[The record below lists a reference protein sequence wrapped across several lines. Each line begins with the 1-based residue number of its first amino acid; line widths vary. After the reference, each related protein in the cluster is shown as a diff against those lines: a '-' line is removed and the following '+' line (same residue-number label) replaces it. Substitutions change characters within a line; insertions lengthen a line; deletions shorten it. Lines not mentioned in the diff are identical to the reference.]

1 MKRHGAQKGWITT
14 NGRLIRGCWAEDPGG
29 PRGRPEPGSQAASL
43 DRAVLTLPTCP
54 GPGALSLHQRM
65 LSPHAQTQLCFGLC
79 SRTGS
84 VGAQRSVTSIQALLR
99 GYGPSQALPVS
110 QPRSLGFGTSQA
122 FSLSPVMETL
132 PCPYVPAGLPVSCP
146 FLFPGLRILP
156 LISCP
161 RVEALTYSL
170 SLRILCAPDS
180 LPQCSGPS
188 QSPCQ
193 SSV

>member
-1 MKRHGAQKGWITT
+1 MRTLE
-14 NGRLIRGCWAEDPGG
+14 GRGGGLSQVARLPPWTGQSSLSPPVLVLELSLCTRGC
-29 PRGRPEPGSQAASL
+29 S
-43 DRAVLTLPTCP
+43 LPTHRLSSALDSAP
-54 GPGALSLHQRM
+54 GQ
-65 LSPHAQTQLCFGLC
+65 
-79 SRTGS
+79 GS
-84 VGAQRSVTSIQALLR
+84 VGAQRSVTSIQALFR

-156 LISCP
+156 SISCP